1 MRDVWKP
8 RRYSMEQS
16 LIDLSS
22 DRRLQPMAVVVRAV
36 LAQTGD
42 APVLLVGAMARDIL
56 LTYAHGIA
64 IARGT
69 ADIDFALATRDW
81 PTFQRT
87 RTNLIETGEFI
98 AAQGTTHGL
107 KYKNGMPVDIIPFGG
122 VEGANRHVAW
132 PPEHDVAMNVLGYRE
147 ALQFAE
153 RVRLPGDFV
162 LSVISLPA
170 LMLVK
175 LIAWSERG
183 RDAPGKDAYD
193 LYLVLRNYLD
203 AGNSQRL
210 SGGAAY
216 LLDDTFDYNR
226 TGAWLL
232 GADAR
237 SVLGQPGN
245 EQSITTITSILEPQV
260 DPAGTLRLAA
270 EMDRADPMRALTLLQ
285 EFHKG
290 FSGRRRG
297 KV

>member
-1 MRDVWKP
+1 M
-8 RRYSMEQS
+8 
-16 LIDLSS
+16 IDLSS
-22 DRRLQPMAVVVRAV
+22 DRRLGPMADVVRAV
-36 LAQTGD
+36 QAQTGD
-42 APVLLVGAMARDIL
+42 TPILLVGATARDIL

-69 ADIDFALATRDW
+69 ADIDFALATQNWRA
-81 PTFQRT
+81 FESVRT
-87 RTNLIETGEFI
+87 SLIETGAFT
-98 AAQGTTHGL
+98 AARGTKHRL
-107 KYKNGMPVDIIPFGG
+107 LYKNGMPVDIIPFDG
-122 VEGANRHVAW
+122 VEGTNRHIEW

-147 ALQFAE
+147 ALHCAE
-153 RVRLPGDFV
+153 LVRLPGESV

-175 LIAWSERG
+175 LIAWSERR

-203 AGNSQRL
+203 AGNQRRL
-210 SGGAAY
+210 SGDAAY

-237 SVLGQPGN
+237 SVLEQPGN
-245 EQSITTITSILEPQV
+245 EQSITIITNILEPQV

-270 EMDRADPMRALTLLQ
+270 EMDRADPVRALTLLQ

-290 FSGRRRG
+290 FLGRR
-297 KV
+297 

>member
-1 MRDVWKP
+1 MGL
-8 RRYSMEQS
+8 S

-22 DRRLQPMAVVVRAV
+22 DRRLGPMADVVRAV
-36 LAQTGD
+36 QAQTGD
-42 APVLLVGAMARDIL
+42 TPILLVGATARDIL

-69 ADIDFALATRDW
+69 ADIDFALATQNW
-81 PTFQRT
+81 LAFESIRT
-87 RTNLIETGEFI
+87 SLIETGEFT
-98 AAQGTTHGL
+98 AARDTKHRL
-107 KYKNGMPVDIIPFGG
+107 LYKNGMPVDIIPFDG
-122 VEGANRHVAW
+122 VEGTNRHIEW
-132 PPEHDVAMNVLGYRE
+132 PPKHDVAMNVLGYRE
-147 ALQFAE
+147 ALKCAE
-153 RVRLPGDFV
+153 LVRLPGESV

-193 LYLVLRNYLD
+193 LYLVLQNYLD

-210 SGGAAY
+210 SGDAAY
-216 LLDDTFDYNR
+216 LLDDTFDYSR

-237 SVLGQPGN
+237 SVLDQPGN
-245 EQSITTITSILEPQV
+245 ERSITNITSILAPQV
-260 DPAGTLRLAA
+260 DPAGTLRLVA
-270 EMDRADPMRALTLLQ
+270 EMDRAEPVRALTLLQ

-290 FSGRRRG
+290 FLGRR
-297 KV
+297 

>member
-1 MRDVWKP
+1 MG
-8 RRYSMEQS
+8 QS

-22 DRRLQPMAVVVRAV
+22 DRRLQPMADVVRAV
-36 LAQTGD
+36 QAQTGD
-42 APVLLVGAMARDIL
+42 TPILLVGAMARDIL

-69 ADIDFALATRDW
+69 ADIDFALATQNW
-81 PTFQRT
+81 LKFQSVRT
-87 RTNLIETGEFI
+87 SLIETGEFT
-98 AAQGTTHGL
+98 ASHGTMHRL
-107 KYKNGMPVDIIPFGG
+107 LYKNGMPVDILPFDG
-122 VEGANRHVAW
+122 VEGVNRHIEW
-132 PPEHDVAMNVLGYRE
+132 PPEHDVVMNVLGYRE

-153 RVRLPGDFV
+153 LVRLPGDSV
-162 LSVISLPA
+162 LCVISLPA

-203 AGNSQRL
+203 AGNRQRL
-210 SGGAAY
+210 SGDAAY

-237 SVLGQPGN
+237 SVLDQPGN
-245 EQSITTITSILEPQV
+245 EQSITAITNILEPQV
-260 DPAGTLRLAA
+260 DPAGTLRLVA
-270 EMDRADPMRALTLLQ
+270 EMDRADPVRALTLLQ

-290 FSGRRRG
+290 FLGRR
-297 KV
+297 

>member
-1 MRDVWKP
+1 MGL
-8 RRYSMEQS
+8 S

-22 DRRLQPMAVVVRAV
+22 DRRLGPMADVVRAV
-36 LAQTGD
+36 QAQTGD
-42 APVLLVGAMARDIL
+42 TPILLVGATARDIL

-69 ADIDFALATRDW
+69 ADIDFALATQNW
-81 PTFQRT
+81 LAFESVRT
-87 RTNLIETGEFI
+87 SLIETGEFT
-98 AAQGTTHGL
+98 AARGTMHRL
-107 KYKNGMPVDIIPFGG
+107 LYKNGVPVDIIPFDG
-122 VEGANRHVAW
+122 VEGANRHIEW

-153 RVRLPGDFV
+153 LVRLPGGSV

-183 RDAPGKDAYD
+183 RAAPGKDAYD
-193 LYLVLRNYLD
+193 LYLVMQNYLD

-210 SGGAAY
+210 SGDAAY

-237 SVLGQPGN
+237 SVLDQPGN
-245 EQSITTITSILEPQV
+245 EQSITIIIRILEPQV

-270 EMDRADPMRALTLLQ
+270 EMDRADPVRALTLLQ

-290 FSGRRRG
+290 FLGRR
-297 KV
+297 

>member
-1 MRDVWKP
+1 MGL
-8 RRYSMEQS
+8 S

-22 DRRLQPMAVVVRAV
+22 DRRLGPTADVVRAV
-36 LAQTGD
+36 QAQTGD
-42 APVLLVGAMARDIL
+42 TPILLVGATARDIL
-56 LTYAHGIA
+56 LTYAHGIP

-69 ADIDFALATRDW
+69 ADIDFALATQNW
-81 PTFQRT
+81 LAFESVRT
-87 RTNLIETGEFI
+87 SLIETGEFI
-98 AAQGTTHGL
+98 AARGTMHRL
-107 KYKNGMPVDIIPFGG
+107 LYKNGMQVDIIPFDGM
-122 VEGANRHVAW
+122 ERANRHIEW

-153 RVRLPGDFV
+153 LVRLPGDSV

-170 LMLVK
+170 MMLVK

-193 LYLVLRNYLD
+193 LYLVLQNYLD

-210 SGGAAY
+210 SGDAAY

-237 SVLGQPGN
+237 SVLEQPGN
-245 EQSITTITSILEPQV
+245 EQSITIITNILEPQV
-260 DPAGTLRLAA
+260 DQAGTLRLAA
-270 EMDRADPMRALTLLQ
+270 EMDRADPVRALTLLQ

-290 FSGRRRG
+290 FLGRR
-297 KV
+297 